1 MKKQNVGISMLLMG
15 LIIAQLPEFAAWMFG
30 AMLGVAG
37 LMVVFY
43 GMKED

>member
-15 LIIAQLPEFAAWMFG
+15 LIVAQLQEFAAWLFG

-37 LMVVFY
+37 LMVVLY
-43 GMKED
+43 GLKED